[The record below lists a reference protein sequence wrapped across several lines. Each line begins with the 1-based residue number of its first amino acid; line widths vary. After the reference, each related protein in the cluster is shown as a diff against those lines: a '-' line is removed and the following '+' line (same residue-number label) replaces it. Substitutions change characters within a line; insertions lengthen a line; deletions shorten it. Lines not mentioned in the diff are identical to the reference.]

1 MYKIT
6 KTWVDY
12 NGNERTEDF
21 YFHLKKS
28 ELMEMQMIQK
38 GGMEEYIKRIIAA
51 QDTAQLVTIFKDL
64 IDKSYG
70 VKTLDGRGFSKSPEL
85 LQAFKET
92 EAYSDIFIELAT
104 DAEAASKFVN
114 GVMPADLKAEGNK
127 NLQVIEG

>member
-114 GVMPADLKAEGNK
+114 GVMPADLKTEGNK
-127 NLQVIEG
+127 NLQIIEG